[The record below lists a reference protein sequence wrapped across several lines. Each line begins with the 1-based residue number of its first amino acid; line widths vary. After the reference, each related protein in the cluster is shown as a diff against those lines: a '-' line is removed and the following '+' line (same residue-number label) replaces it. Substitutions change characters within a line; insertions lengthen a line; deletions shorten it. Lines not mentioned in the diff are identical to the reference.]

1 MAITKESPKK
11 DKKEMA
17 IRNPE
22 KYEYAFLLFMQKM
35 SQKDICTK
43 VDITPATM
51 IKWKESGG
59 WEEKRAVRSISIDT
73 LITKTL
79 QKINDLLDNE
89 DFNADSFSKAVNQLK
104 NLKQGASIDDKI
116 LVLMNFGDWLIEEM
130 PTDKEITE
138 VFIKQVTAYQDKYIL
153 KQLRNGNQ

>member
-1 MAITKESPKK
+1 MATTRKTS
-11 DKKEMA
+11 DKKEMT

-35 SQKDICTK
+35 AQKDICAK

-59 WEEKRAVRSISIDT
+59 WEEKRAVRSISVDT

-116 LVLMNFGDWLIEEM
+116 LALMNFGDWLIEEM
-130 PTDKEITE
+130 TGDKEITE
-138 VFIKQVTAYQDKYIL
+138 AFIKQVTAYQDKYIL
-153 KQLRNGNQ
+153 KQLRNGNQQ